1 MSAHRCCVP
10 PLCRLVL
17 FVGATADLA
26 TFSGVGELLRTGLTL
41 GTKQQHTATIEAATK
56 LCVGFVVVVL
66 REKPSTLHL
75 RTIPAPSKMSSFKAE
90 HPLGK
95 KGEEAFVGGYDEGGI
110 PTTCHPSHVLS
121 FFAFRFPLLATP
133 FCCFLAADKRKG
145 EAEKILS
152 KYPDR
157 IPVICEKADRS
168 EIPDIDKKKY
178 LVPADLTVGQFTYVI
193 RKRIRLPPEKA
204 IFIFV
209 NNYIP
214 PTCTDPFP
222 PTLPPFLPSF
232 LPPSFLPLQVY
243 GRCSR
248 ARIGRS
254 PSERFTA

>member
-1 MSAHRCCVP
+1 MFLLFAASCFSWVQQRTSLP
-10 PLCRLVL
+10 SLVL
-17 FVGATADLA
+17 VNYFG
-26 TFSGVGELLRTGLTL
+26 RLTL
-41 GTKQQHTATIEAATK
+41 GTKPQHTATIEAATK
-56 LCVGFVVVVL
+56 FCVGFVVVVL

-95 KGEEAFVGGYDEGGI
+95 KGEEAFMGGYDEGGI

-178 LVPADLTVGQFTYVI
+178 GRGGPRRREDRAGTREHACAPWRVG
-193 RKRIRLPPEKA
+193 
-204 IFIFV
+204 
-209 NNYIP
+209 
-214 PTCTDPFP
+214 
-222 PTLPPFLPSF
+222 
-232 LPPSFLPLQVY
+232 
-243 GRCSR
+243 
-248 ARIGRS
+248 
-254 PSERFTA
+254 